1 MNGSKSFHA
10 ILRMSVPA
18 LLCALLF
25 LLCPAAAHADSL
37 MDTGRAY
44 GVYNSSGQSAPSS
57 SSANSSGWSPKFGD
71 FYDAFKEIKN
81 LVTGGNQASSTNT
94 PAGVSPTVSNAV
106 EAVTGRVGSGVNRM
120 TGAVDNFDRITEG
133 SSRFD
138 SETADLLIDRVPA
151 AVNFSSSVTGESS
164 SGLVGG
170 YVQDLT
176 DRVDANAVNNYT
188 RNAGWTKT
196 TDSWLRSAG
205 SFGITD
211 ETSEYP
217 EAVRIYN
224 RDGRDAYQKYVTDKI
239 QNDPDYLA
247 AKAKGDAAR
256 GSSSKS
262 ALNSY
267 YRRTYSSNTKGMEG
281 GPNEKPNIY
290 LYPEIPTAVR
300 VALLDPDQITASI
313 PAYPAGGWRVTAGP
327 DGTLTDTDGAEYGY
341 LFYES
346 GIPDYSFQYES
357 AFYLPAQ
364 EREETFERILTLYG
378 LNEAEKADFK
388 EYWCERLPAG
398 RDYLMYPQINEACDR
413 VSPLGITPAP
423 DAVFR
428 LWFVYKEAG
437 AGDAGREEPAPERF
451 VRKGF
456 TVVEWGGMVW

>member
-1 MNGSKSFHA
+1 MNGSKAFHA
-10 ILRMSVPA
+10 LLRILAVA
-18 LLCALLF
+18 FLCALPF
-25 LLCPAAAHADSL
+25 ILCPAAAHADSL
-37 MDTGRAY
+37 MDSGRAF
-44 GVYNSSGQSAPSS
+44 GVYNSSNQPSA
-57 SSANSSGWSPKFGD
+57 SSASTNNSGWSPKFGD
-71 FYDAFKEIKN
+71 FYDAFREIKN
-81 LVTGGNQASSTNT
+81 LVTGGKQESGANT

-133 SSRFD
+133 SSRFE

-151 AVNFSSSVTGESS
+151 AVNFSSSVTGESA

-170 YVQDLT
+170 YVQDVT
-176 DRVDANAVNNYT
+176 DRVSPNAVNNYT
-188 RNAGWTKT
+188 RNASWTKT

-217 EAVRIYN
+217 EAVKIYN
-224 RDGRDAYQKYVTDKI
+224 RDGRDAYQKYITDKI

-256 GSSSKS
+256 GNSSR
-262 ALNSY
+262 NSY
-267 YRRTYSSNTKGMEG
+267 YRRTYSANTKGLEG

-290 LYPEIPTAVR
+290 LYPGSQTEVR
-300 VALLDPDQITASI
+300 AALLEPDQITASI
-313 PAYPAGGWRVTAGP
+313 PAYPAGGWRVTACP
-327 DGTLTDTDGAEYGY
+327 DGTLTDADGAEYGY

-357 AFYLPAQ
+357 AFYLPAE

-378 LNEAEKADFK
+378 LNETEKADFK
-388 EYWCERLPAG
+388 DYWCSRLPVG
-398 RDYLMYPQINEACDR
+398 RDYLMYPQLNEACDL
-413 VSPLGITPAP
+413 VSPLEITPAP
-423 DAVFR
+423 DAVLR
-428 LWFVYKEAG
+428 LWFVYKEAEP
-437 AGDAGREEPAPERF
+437 GDADREEPAPERF
-451 VRKGF
+451 VRDGF